1 MNFLGT
7 VIASSYPPGPTTSN
21 FSFVVTN
28 NEPIPVR
35 KGQFVQI
42 NTEDGLLLGMVQE
55 IVKTNRFYSHPEYV
69 REYERGGQ
77 PLTSIFPCDRWDML
91 IANVKPLGVFTNGI
105 FDKVS
110 FPPSPGEKVYIADDE
125 VLINL
130 LGLDVENGLN
140 LGSLRF
146 HDLPAS
152 LNMTRLLQKHLA
164 ILAMSGSGKSYLAT
178 VIIEELLSR
187 KPESG
192 RVAVIIVDVHGEYSS
207 IANKPEKNDQLD
219 LSEKV
224 TVIKSPFVQFATPL
238 ISNRWFGTF
247 QPEMSPIQVRELGRI
262 ITEMRR
268 EHQNKSYSLKD
279 LLNYI
284 ENDAKIPQRSKEA
297 LLGWLYELEETDLF
311 GTEEA
316 PNLENLVKPGHA
328 IILDLSEATS
338 LKKKQLIVAYIAT
351 RLFAL
356 RRRGVIPPFTMILEE
371 AHQFC
376 PQARQELAISQK
388 IIEQIAR
395 EGRKFY
401 ASLCLISQRPVR
413 LSTTILSQANTHI
426 ILRISNPNDLDTIK
440 ASSEMIT
447 SEIISMITSLPV
459 GEALIVGSAVNYP
472 IFVKIR
478 QRYTKESSY
487 EADLEKA
494 AKIFEEQ
501 SNPEE
506 TNKIAKKTL

>member
-7 VIASSYPPGPTTSN
+7 IITSNYPPSPTTSN
-21 FSFVVTN
+21 FSFVITN

-35 KGQFVQI
+35 KGQFVQV

-55 IVKTNRFYSHPEYV
+55 ILKTNRFYSHAEYV
-69 REYERGGQ
+69 KEYERGGQ

-91 IANVKPLGVFTNGI
+91 IANAKPLGVFTNGT

-140 LGSLRF
+140 LGNLRF
-146 HDLPAS
+146 HDVPVS
-152 LNMTRLLQKHLA
+152 LNMTKLLQKHLA
-164 ILAMSGSGKSYLAT
+164 ILAMSGSGKSYLAS
-178 VIIEELLSR
+178 VIIEELLLR

-192 RVAVIIVDVHGEYSS
+192 RIAVVIIDVHGEYSS
-207 IANKPEKNDQLD
+207 LANKPDTNSNFDFSD
-219 LSEKV
+219 KV
-224 TVIKSPFVQFATPL
+224 TVVRSPFIQFATPL
-238 ISNRWFGTF
+238 VSSRWFGTF
-247 QPEMSPIQVRELGRI
+247 QPEMSPIQIRELGRI
-262 ITEMRR
+262 ISEMRKAY
-268 EHQNKSYSLKD
+268 HGKSYSLME
-279 LLNYI
+279 LLSHI
-284 ENDAKIPQRSKEA
+284 ESDSKIPQRTKEA
-297 LLGWLYELEETDLF
+297 LLGWLYALEDTKLF
-311 GTEEA
+311 GAEEA
-316 PNLENLVKPGHA
+316 PDLETLVKPGHA
-328 IILDLSEATS
+328 VILDLSETTS
-338 LKKKQLIVAYIAT
+338 LKKKQLIVTYIAS
-351 RLFAL
+351 RLFGL
-356 RRRGVIPPFTMILEE
+356 RRRGKIPPFTMILEE

-376 PQARQELAISQK
+376 PQARHELAISQN
-388 IIEQIAR
+388 IIEQLAR

-413 LSTTILSQANTHI
+413 LSTTVLSQANTHI

-447 SEIISMITSLPV
+447 SDTVGMISSLPV

-478 QRYTKESSY
+478 KRYTKESAY
-487 EADLEKA
+487 EANLEKA
-494 AKIFEEQ
+494 AKTYEQ
-501 SNPEE
+501 SIIPTEQ
-506 TNKIAKKTL
+506 K

>member
-7 VIASSYPPGPTTSN
+7 VITSNSPPSPTTSN

-42 NTEDGLLLGMVQE
+42 STEDGLLLGMVQE
-55 IVKTNRFYSHPEYV
+55 IIKTNRFYSHAEYV
-69 REYERGGQ
+69 KEYERGGQ

-91 IANVKPLGVFTNGI
+91 IANVKPLGIFTNGT

-130 LGLDVENGLN
+130 LGLDIENGLN

-146 HDLPAS
+146 HDVPVS

-164 ILAMSGSGKSYLAT
+164 ILAMSGSGKSYLAS
-178 VIIEELLSR
+178 VIIEELLLR

-192 RVAVIIVDVHGEYSS
+192 RVAVIVVDVHGEYSS
-207 IANKPEKNDQLD
+207 LASKPDKDTQFD
-219 LSEKV
+219 LSDKV
-224 TVIKSPFVQFATPL
+224 TVVKSPFIQFATPL
-238 ISNRWFGTF
+238 ISSRWFGTF
-247 QPEMSPIQVRELGRI
+247 QPEMSPIQIRELSRI
-262 ITEMRR
+262 ISEIRKAYR
-268 EHQNKSYSLKD
+268 EKPYSLSE
-279 LLNYI
+279 LLSYI
-284 ENDAKIPQRSKEA
+284 ENDSKMPQRTKEA
-297 LLGWLYELEETDLF
+297 LLSWLYALEDTKLF

-316 PNLENLVKPGHA
+316 PNLETLVKPGHA
-328 IILDLSEATS
+328 VILDLSETTS
-338 LKKKQLIVAYIAT
+338 LKKKQLIVTYIAS

-356 RRRGVIPPFTMILEE
+356 RRRGRIPPFTMILEE

-376 PQARQELAISQK
+376 PQARHELAISQN
-388 IIEQIAR
+388 IIEQLAR

-401 ASLCLISQRPVR
+401 ASLCLISQRPVK
-413 LSTTILSQANTHI
+413 LSTTVLSQANTHI

-447 SEIISMITSLPV
+447 SDTVGMISSLPV

-478 QRYTKESSY
+478 KRYTKESAY
-487 EADLEKA
+487 EVSLEKA
-494 AKIFEEQ
+494 AKSYEENII
-501 SNPEE
+501 SES
-506 TNKIAKKTL
+506 K

>member
-1 MNFLGT
+1 MNFIGT
-7 VIASSYPPGPTTSN
+7 VITSNYPPSPTTSN

-55 IVKTNRFYSHPEYV
+55 ILKTNRFYSHAEYV
-69 REYERGGQ
+69 KEYERGGQ

-91 IANVKPLGVFTNGI
+91 IANAKPLGVFTNGI

-146 HDLPAS
+146 HDVPVS

-164 ILAMSGSGKSYLAT
+164 ILAMSGSGKSYLAS

-187 KPESG
+187 KVESG
-192 RVAVIIVDVHGEYSS
+192 RVAVVIIDVHGEYSS
-207 IANKPEKNDQLD
+207 LANKPDKDNQFD
-219 LSEKV
+219 LSDKV
-224 TVIKSPFVQFATPL
+224 IVIKSPFVQFATPL

-247 QPEMSPIQVRELGRI
+247 QPEMSPIQIRELGRI
-262 ITEMRR
+262 IGEMRKAYR
-268 EHQNKSYSLKD
+268 EKPYSLTD
-279 LLNYI
+279 LLNHI
-284 ENDAKIPQRSKEA
+284 ESDAKMPQRTREA
-297 LLGWLYELEETDLF
+297 LLGWLYALEDTKLFGKEETPDLE
-311 GTEEA
+311 T
-316 PNLENLVKPGHA
+316 LVKPGCA
-328 IILDLSEATS
+328 VIFDLSETTS
-338 LKKKQLIVAYIAT
+338 LKKKQLIVSYVAS

-356 RRRGVIPPFTMILEE
+356 RRRGKISPFTMILEE

-376 PQARQELAISQK
+376 PQARHELAISQS
-388 IIEQIAR
+388 IIEQLAR

-413 LSTTILSQANTHI
+413 LSTTVLSQANTHI
-426 ILRISNPNDLDTIK
+426 ILRVSNPNDLDTIK
-440 ASSEMIT
+440 SSSEMIT
-447 SEIISMITSLPV
+447 SDTVGMISSLPV

-478 QRYTKESSY
+478 KRYTKESAY
-487 EADLEKA
+487 EANLEKA
-494 AKIFEEQ
+494 AKTYEEYSPSTQ
-501 SNPEE
+501 P
-506 TNKIAKKTL
+506 K